1 MKLALGLTQAAELIK
16 FGANLWSHL
25 LKSTGMD
32 NLSASMYVLVRI
44 TLSTNRYILLETFIY
59 TYLDIYTY
67 RPIYI

>member
-44 TLSTNRYILLETFIY
+44 TLSTNRYI
-59 TYLDIYTY
+59 
-67 RPIYI
+67 